1 MPRHDQRG
9 NEDDMPIWLVRAIWM
24 EDETEASEQWEVT
37 APTALEAIREATA
50 HIRFQPH
57 HVEAKLRSAQAARPN
72 DSQEERAKRVVP
84 Q

>member
-1 MPRHDQRG
+1 MPV
-9 NEDDMPIWLVRAIWM
+9 WLVRAIWM

-37 APTALEAIREATA
+37 AATAHEAIKEATA

-57 HVEAKLRSAQAARPN
+57 HVEAKLRSVQPARP
-72 DSQEERAKRVVP
+72 DDVQEARAKRVVP